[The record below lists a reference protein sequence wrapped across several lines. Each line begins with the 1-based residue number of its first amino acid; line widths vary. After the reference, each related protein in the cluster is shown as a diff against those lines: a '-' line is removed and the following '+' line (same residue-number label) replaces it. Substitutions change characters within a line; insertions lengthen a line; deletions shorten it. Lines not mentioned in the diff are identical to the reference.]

1 MPGYAKGMPPVTIKQ
16 RVSTCLWYDREG
28 ELAANFYVSLFP
40 NSKIIGVMRYGDG
53 APLPAGTAMLTRFE
67 LDGAEF
73 AALNGG
79 PHFKLTEAA
88 SLVALCEDQREI
100 DRLWE
105 ALTADGGAES
115 QCGWLKDRFGLSW
128 QIIPA
133 GIDKMMS
140 DPAKGA
146 RVFEAIMPMKKINIA
161 ALNAAFN

>member
-1 MPGYAKGMPPVTIKQ
+1 MAIKH
-16 RVSTCLWYDREG
+16 RVSTCLWFDREG
-28 ELAANFYVSLFP
+28 EVAADFYVSLFP
-40 NSKIIGVMRYGDG
+40 NSRIISVTRYPEGG
-53 APLPAGTAMLTRFE
+53 MMPAGTPMLTRFE
-67 LDGAEF
+67 LDGTEF

-105 ALTADGGAES
+105 ALTADGGTES

-128 QIIPA
+128 QIIPD

-140 DPAKGA
+140 DPMKGA
-146 RVFEAIMPMKKINIA
+146 RVWEAIMPMKKIDLAKI
-161 ALNAAFN
+161 NAAYT